1 MRLLACPDKFRGT
14 LSATEAC
21 AAITAAA
28 AVAGWAASIQPMAD
42 GGEGTLD
49 AFGGANRTSAVTG
62 PLGESVDA
70 RWRLRAD
77 HAVIEMAEASGLV
90 LAGGAEANNPME
102 ATTAGTGELIAA
114 AAEAGARH
122 IVVGLGGSATTDGG
136 LGALKA
142 MAPLPRFRGVDL
154 EVACDVTTLFADAA
168 AVFGPQKGATPAQI
182 ALLTR
187 RLDRLAEIYEREHGV
202 AVGQLARSGAA
213 GGLGGGLAAAGA
225 SLRDGFELIA
235 EEVDLY
241 GQIEGV
247 DLVVTGEGALDDT
260 SFEGKVVGG
269 VRRLAE
275 AAGVPVVAVV
285 GCAASAPDA
294 GWPVDVI
301 DLSQAY
307 GLERAM
313 SDAAG
318 CVTEAVSDWLSRR

>member
-14 LSATEAC
+14 LSAVE
-21 AAITAAA
+21 AAA
-28 AVAGWAASIQPMAD
+28 AIAAGAEDAGWAATTQPMAD

-49 AFGGANRTSAVTG
+49 AFGGSNRTTTVTG
-62 PLGESVDA
+62 PLGEPVEA
-70 RWRLRAD
+70 RWRLRAG

-90 LAGGAEANNPME
+90 LAGGGERNDPME
-102 ATTAGTGELIAA
+102 ATTAGTGELVSA

-168 AVFGPQKGATPAQI
+168 SVFGPQKGATAAQI

-187 RLDRLAEIYEREHGV
+187 RLERLAEIYEREHGV
-202 AVGQLARSGAA
+202 AVASLPRSGAA
-213 GGLGGGLAAAGA
+213 GGLGGGLAAVGA
-225 SLRDGFELIA
+225 TLRDGFELIA

-247 DLVVTGEGALDDT
+247 DLVVTGEGALDAT

-269 VRRLAE
+269 VWKLAE

-285 GCAASAPDA
+285 GTAAASPDGGWPIDMIDLASRFGEDRALRDA
-294 GWPVDVI
+294 GS
-301 DLSQAY
+301 L
-307 GLERAM
+307 
-313 SDAAG
+313 
-318 CVTEAVSDWLSRR
+318 VTEAVSDWLSRR